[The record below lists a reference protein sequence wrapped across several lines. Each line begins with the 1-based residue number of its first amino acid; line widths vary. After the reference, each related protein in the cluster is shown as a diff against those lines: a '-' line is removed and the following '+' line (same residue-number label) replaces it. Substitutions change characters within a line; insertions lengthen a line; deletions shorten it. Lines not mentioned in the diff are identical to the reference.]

1 MRWNSLY
8 YDIELGSTLLYF
20 FTYHL
25 IAVHAVS
32 LQLKVLLIYVKEF
45 NCILEDF
52 SVEKCSR
59 RKKIYGRIET
69 HLCAMYKHT
78 QNIDYKMMTTVQ
90 T

>member
-52 SVEKCSR
+52 SC
-59 RKKIYGRIET
+59 RK
-69 HLCAMYKHT
+69 
-78 QNIDYKMMTTVQ
+78 V
-90 T
+90 